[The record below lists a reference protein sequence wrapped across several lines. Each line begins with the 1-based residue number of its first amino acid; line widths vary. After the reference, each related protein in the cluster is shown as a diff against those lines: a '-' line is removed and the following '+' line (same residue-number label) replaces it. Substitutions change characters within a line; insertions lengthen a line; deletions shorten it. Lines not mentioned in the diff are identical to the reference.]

1 MVLNMRLLNKI
12 IFTLFYIHC
21 FGFFSAQISDTVK
34 ISRKEAEAVFLTT
47 NLDLIAQKLEISQAE
62 ARAVQAKYWPNP
74 KLSISEV
81 NLWRTYDIE
90 EQPALIGNW
99 GKNTQISAEIEQ
111 VIQTAGKRRKNIELQ
126 KIEVEGEKYELQE
139 VLRELKRTLRNTI
152 TEILYNQ
159 EQQKIYENQISSIE
173 KLTKSYNSQLNLGN
187 ISKAEY
193 MRLKAQE
200 IEFKKRL
207 ISLKQG
213 LEEHQTELKALLMI
227 PSSTYIVISDSL
239 TMPEKQFSEMEM
251 VQWTEKAKE
260 NRPDIMISKNREKHA
275 EKNLEIQNA
284 MKTPDV
290 AVSIGYDRGGNIMK
304 DFIGLGVSFDLPIF
318 DRNKG
323 NIQDARLEIQKKKNE
338 TRKNI
343 LKSENEISSVFRNYI
358 RTQQISREIDDHY
371 ELTLDGLLVSH
382 EKNFRLRNISML
394 EYMDFLDTYIGNKM
408 VILDTKKELNE
419 YYENLQYVVGQDL

>member
-1 MVLNMRLLNKI
+1 MKKI
-12 IFTLFYIHC
+12 FFTLFYIHC
-21 FGFFSAQISDTVK
+21 FSFFSAQVSDTLK
-34 ISRKEAEAVFLTT
+34 ISRKEAEAIFLDK
-47 NLDLIAQKLEISQAE
+47 NLDIIAQKLEISQAE
-62 ARAVQAKYWPNP
+62 ARTLQAKYWPNP

-126 KIEVEGEKYELQE
+126 KIEVEGEKFELQE
-139 VLRELKRTLRNTI
+139 VLRELKKTLRNTI

-159 EQQKIYENQISSIE
+159 EQQKIYQGQIASIE
-173 KLTKSYNSQLNLGN
+173 KLTKSYNNQLTLGN

-193 MRLKAQE
+193 IRLKAQE
-200 IEFKKRL
+200 IEFKKKL
-207 ISLKQG
+207 VSLKQEI
-213 LEEHQTELKALLMI
+213 EEQESELKALLML
-227 PSSTYIVISDSL
+227 PAHSYLVISDPF
-239 TMPEKQFSEMEM
+239 TMPEKQLSEIELT
-251 VQWTEKAKE
+251 QWLEKAKE
-260 NRPDIMISKNREKHA
+260 NRPDILISKNKEKHA
-275 EKNLEIQNA
+275 AKNLEVQNA

-304 DFIGLGVSFDLPIF
+304 DFIGLGVSMDLPIF

-323 NIQDARLEIQKKKNE
+323 NIQEAKLEIQKSKNE
-338 TRKNI
+338 TLKNQV
-343 LKSENEISSVFRNYI
+343 KSENEIVSVFKNYI
-358 RTQQISREIDDHY
+358 RTQQVSEEIDDAY
-371 ELTLDGLLVSH
+371 ESTLDGLLVSH

-394 EYMDFLDTYIGNKM
+394 EYMDFLEAYIGNKM
-408 VILDTKKELNE
+408 IILDTKKELNQ

>member
-1 MVLNMRLLNKI
+1 MKKI
-12 IFTLFYIHC
+12 FFTLFYIHC
-21 FGFFSAQISDTVK
+21 LSFFSAQASDTLK
-34 ISRKEAEAVFLTT
+34 ISRKEAETIFLAN
-47 NLDLIAQKLEISQAE
+47 NLDIIAQKLEISQAE
-62 ARAVQAKYWPNP
+62 ARTLQAKYWPNP
-74 KLSISEV
+74 TLSISEV

-139 VLRELKRTLRNTI
+139 VLRELKKTLRNSV

-159 EQQKIYENQISSIE
+159 EQQKIYQGQIASIE
-173 KLTKSYNSQLNLGN
+173 KLTKSYNNQLNLGN

-193 MRLKAQE
+193 IRLKAQE
-200 IEFKKRL
+200 IEFKKKL
-207 ISLKQG
+207 VSLKQ
-213 LEEHQTELKALLMI
+213 EIEDQQAELKALLMI
-227 PSSTYIVISDSL
+227 PSHSYLVISDSF
-239 TMPEKQFSEMEM
+239 TMPEKQLSEIELT
-251 VQWTEKAKE
+251 QWVEKAKE
-260 NRPDIMISKNREKHA
+260 NRPDILIAKNKEKHA
-275 EKNLEIQNA
+275 AKNLEIQNA

-304 DFIGLGVSFDLPIF
+304 DFIGLGLSVDLPIF

-323 NIQDARLEIQKKKNE
+323 NIQEAQLEIQKSKNE
-338 TRKNI
+338 TRKNQ
-343 LKSENEISSVFRNYI
+343 LKSENEIVAVFKNYI
-358 RTQQISREIDDHY
+358 RTQQVSEEIDDAY
-371 ELTLDGLLVSH
+371 ESTLDGLLVSH

-408 VILDTKKELNE
+408 IILDTKKELNQ

>member
-1 MVLNMRLLNKI
+1 L
-12 IFTLFYIHC
+12 YIHC
-21 FGFFSAQISDTVK
+21 FSFFSAQITDTVH
-34 ISRKEAEAVFLTT
+34 ITRKEAEAVFLTR
-47 NLDLIAQKLEISQAE
+47 NLELIAQKLEISQAE

-74 KLSISEV
+74 TLSISEV

-90 EQPALIGNW
+90 QQPALIGNW

-139 VLRELKRTLRNTI
+139 ILRELKKTLRNTL

-159 EQQKIYENQISSIE
+159 EQQKIYQGQIASIE
-173 KLTKSYNSQLNLGN
+173 KLTKSYNNQLNLGN

-193 MRLKAQE
+193 VRLKAQE
-200 IEFKKRL
+200 IEFKKKL
-207 ISLKQG
+207 ISLKQEI
-213 LEEHQTELKALLMI
+213 EEQQAEIKSLLMM
-227 PSSTYIVISDSL
+227 PAGSYLVIADSF
-239 TMPEKQFSEMEM
+239 TMPEKELSELELS
-251 VQWTEKAKE
+251 QWLEKAKE
-260 NRPDIMISKNREKHA
+260 NRPDIMISRNKEKYA
-275 EKNLEIQNA
+275 EKNLEMQNA
-284 MKTPDV
+284 MKTPDI

-323 NIQDARLEIQKKKNE
+323 NIQEAQLQIQKMKNE
-338 TRKNI
+338 TQKNM
-343 LKSENEISSVFRNYI
+343 LKSENEIVAVFRNYI
-358 RTQQISREIDDHY
+358 RTQQVSEEIDDAY
-371 ELTLDGLLVSH
+371 ESTLDGLLVSH

-394 EYMDFLDTYIGNKM
+394 EYMDFLDTYISNKM
-408 VILDTKKELNE
+408 IILDTKKELNQ

>member
-1 MVLNMRLLNKI
+1 MKKLFL
-12 IFTLFYIHC
+12 TLFYIPC
-21 FGFFSAQISDTVK
+21 FSFFSAQISDTMK
-34 ISRKEAEAVFLTT
+34 ISRKEAETIFLAK

-62 ARAVQAKYWPNP
+62 ARTVQAKYWPNP

-139 VLRELKRTLRNTI
+139 VLRELKKTLRNTI

-159 EQQKIYENQISSIE
+159 EQQKIYQGQIASIE
-173 KLTKSYNSQLNLGN
+173 KLTKSYNNQLTLGN

-193 MRLKAQE
+193 VRLKAQE
-200 IEFKKRL
+200 IEFKKKL
-207 ISLKQG
+207 ISLKQ
-213 LEEHQTELKALLMI
+213 EIEDQQVEMKALLML
-227 PSSTYIVISDSL
+227 PSQTYLVISDSFV
-239 TMPEKQFSEMEM
+239 MPEKQLSELE
-251 VQWTEKAKE
+251 VNQWMEKAKE
-260 NRPDIMISKNREKHA
+260 NRPDIMIAKNKEKHA
-275 EKNLEIQNA
+275 AKNLEIQNA

-304 DFIGLGVSFDLPIF
+304 DFIGLGVSMDLPIF

-323 NIQDARLEIQKKKNE
+323 NIQEAKLEIEKSKLE
-338 TRKNI
+338 TRKNM
-343 LKSENEISSVFRNYI
+343 LKSENEIVSVFRNYI
-358 RTQQISREIDDHY
+358 RTQQVSEEIDESY
-371 ELTLDGLLVSH
+371 ESTLDGLLVSH

-408 VILDTKKELNE
+408 IILDTKKELNQ

>member
-1 MVLNMRLLNKI
+1 MKKLF
-12 IFTLFYIHC
+12 FTLFYIHC
-21 FGFFSAQISDTVK
+21 FSFFSAQISDTLK
-34 ISRKEAEAVFLTT
+34 IGRKEAETIFLAK

-74 KLSISEV
+74 TLSISEV

-99 GKNTQISAEIEQ
+99 GKSTQISAEIEQ

-139 VLRELKRTLRNTI
+139 VLRELKKTLRNTI

-159 EQQKIYENQISSIE
+159 EQQKIYQGQITSIE
-173 KLTKSYNSQLNLGN
+173 KLTKSYNNQLNLGN

-193 MRLKAQE
+193 VRLKAQE
-200 IEFKKRL
+200 IEFKKKL
-207 ISLKQG
+207 ISLKQ
-213 LEEHQTELKALLMI
+213 EIEDQQVELKALLML
-227 PSSTYIVISDSL
+227 PSQSYLVISDSFV
-239 TMPEKQFSEMEM
+239 MPEKQLSELE
-251 VQWTEKAKE
+251 VNQWIDKAKE
-260 NRPDIMISKNREKHA
+260 NRPDIMISRNKEKHA
-275 EKNLEIQNA
+275 AKNLEIQNA

-304 DFIGLGVSFDLPIF
+304 DFIGLGVSVDLPIF

-323 NIQDARLEIQKKKNE
+323 NIQEAKLEIEKSNLE
-338 TRKNI
+338 TRKNM
-343 LKSENEISSVFRNYI
+343 LKSENEIVSVFRNYI
-358 RTQQISREIDDHY
+358 RTQKVSEEIDESY
-371 ELTLDGLLVSH
+371 ESTLDSLLVSH

-408 VILDTKKELNE
+408 IILDTKKELNQ

>member
-1 MVLNMRLLNKI
+1 MIRPLKKI
-12 IFTLFYIHC
+12 IFTLLYIHG
-21 FGFFSAQISDTVK
+21 FSFFSAQISDTVS
-34 ISRKEAEAVFLTT
+34 ISRKEAEAVFLAK

-90 EQPALIGNW
+90 EQPSLIGNW
-99 GKNTQISAEIEQ
+99 GKNSQISAEIEQ

-139 VLRELKRTLRNTI
+139 VLRELKKTVRNI
-152 TEILYNQ
+152 MTEIQYSQ
-159 EQQKIYENQISSIE
+159 EQQKIYQGQISSIE
-173 KLTKSYNSQLNLGN
+173 KLTRSYNNQLNLGN

-193 MRLKAQE
+193 VRLKAQE
-200 IEFKKRL
+200 IEFRKKL
-207 ISLKQG
+207 ISLKQ
-213 LEEHQTELKALLMI
+213 ETEDRQTELKALLMMPARSYLI
-227 PSSTYIVISDSL
+227 ISDAFV
-239 TMPEKQFSEMEM
+239 MPDKELSELELSR
-251 VQWTEKAKE
+251 WLEKAKE
-260 NRPDIMISKNREKHA
+260 NRPDILISRNKEKHA

-284 MKTPDV
+284 LKVPDI

-304 DFIGLGVSFDLPIF
+304 DFIGLGISVDLPVF

-323 NIQDARLEIQKKKNE
+323 NIQEARLEIQKMKNE
-338 TRKNI
+338 TQKNL
-343 LKSENEISSVFRNYI
+343 LKSENEIISVFRNYI
-358 RTQQISREIDDHY
+358 RTQQVSEEIDEAY
-371 ELTLDGLLVSH
+371 ESTLDSLLVSH

-408 VILDTKKELNE
+408 IILDTKKELNQ

>member
-1 MVLNMRLLNKI
+1 MKKTIFILL
-12 IFTLFYIHC
+12 YIH
-21 FGFFSAQISDTVK
+21 FFSFFSAQVSDTLT
-34 ISRKEAEAVFLTT
+34 IGRKDAEAMFLAR

-74 KLSISEV
+74 KLSVSEV

-139 VLRELKRTLRNTI
+139 VLRELKKSLRNTI

-159 EQQKIYENQISSIE
+159 EQQKVYQGQIASID
-173 KLTKSYNSQLNLGN
+173 KLTKSYQNQLNLGN

-193 MRLKAQE
+193 VRLKAQE
-200 IEFKKRL
+200 IEFRKKL
-207 ISLKQG
+207 VSLKQ
-213 LEEHQTELKALLMI
+213 EIEDQQVELKALLMI
-227 PSSTYIVISDSL
+227 PSHSYVIISDSL
-239 TMPEKQFSEMEM
+239 HMPERELSEIELT
-251 VQWTEKAKE
+251 QWLEKAKE
-260 NRPDIMISKNREKHA
+260 NRPDILISKNKEKHA

-284 MKTPDV
+284 MKTPDI

-304 DFIGLGVSFDLPIF
+304 DFIGLGLSVDLPIF

-323 NIQDARLEIQKKKNE
+323 NIQEAKLEIEKMKNE
-338 TRKNI
+338 TRKNV
-343 LKSENEISSVFRNYI
+343 LKSENEIVSVFRNYI
-358 RTQQISREIDDHY
+358 RTQKVSEEIDESY
-371 ELTLDGLLVSH
+371 ESVLDGLLVSH

-408 VILDTKKELNE
+408 IILDTKKELNQ

>member
-1 MVLNMRLLNKI
+1 MKKI
-12 IFTLFYIHC
+12 FFTLFYIHC
-21 FGFFSAQISDTVK
+21 FSFFSAQVSDTLK
-34 ISRKEAEAVFLTT
+34 INRKEAESIFLAN
-47 NLDLIAQKLEISQAE
+47 NLDIIAQKLEISQAE
-62 ARAVQAKYWPNP
+62 ARTLQAKYWPNP

-139 VLRELKRTLRNTI
+139 VLRELKKTLRNSI
-152 TEILYNQ
+152 TEIQYNQ
-159 EQQKIYENQISSIE
+159 EQQKIYQGQIASIE
-173 KLTKSYNSQLNLGN
+173 KLTRSYNNQLTLGN

-193 MRLKAQE
+193 IRLKAQE
-200 IEFKKRL
+200 IEFKKKL
-207 ISLKQG
+207 VSLKQ
-213 LEEHQTELKALLMI
+213 EIEDQQAELKSLLMI
-227 PSSTYIVISDSL
+227 PSHSYLVISDSF
-239 TMPEKQFSEMEM
+239 TMPEKQLSEVELT
-251 VQWTEKAKE
+251 QWLEKAKE
-260 NRPDIMISKNREKHA
+260 NRPDILISKNKEKHA
-275 EKNLEIQNA
+275 AKNLEIQNA

-304 DFIGLGVSFDLPIF
+304 DFIGLGVSMDLPIF

-323 NIQDARLEIQKKKNE
+323 NIQEARLEIEKSKNE
-338 TRKNI
+338 TRKNQ
-343 LKSENEISSVFRNYI
+343 LKSENEIVSIFRNYI
-358 RTQQISREIDDHY
+358 RTQQVSEEIDDTY
-371 ELTLDGLLVSH
+371 EATLDGLLVSH

-408 VILDTKKELNE
+408 IILDTKKELNQ

>member
-1 MVLNMRLLNKI
+1 MKKI
-12 IFTLFYIHC
+12 IFTLFYIH
-21 FGFFSAQISDTVK
+21 FFSFFCAQISDTLTL
-34 ISRKEAEAVFLTT
+34 SRKDAEAMFLAK

-62 ARAVQAKYWPNP
+62 ARTLQAKYWPNP
-74 KLSISEV
+74 KLTVNEI

-90 EQPALIGNW
+90 DQPALIGNW
-99 GKNTQISAEIEQ
+99 GKTSQVAAEIEQ

-139 VLRELKRTLRNTI
+139 VLRELKKTLRNAM

-159 EQQKIYENQISSIE
+159 EQQKIYQNQISSIE
-173 KLTKSYNSQLNLGN
+173 KLTKSFQNQLNLGN

-193 MRLKAQE
+193 VRLKAQE
-200 IEFKKRL
+200 IEFKKKL
-207 ISLKQG
+207 ISLKQ
-213 LEEHQTELKALLMI
+213 EIEDQQVELKALLMI
-227 PSSTYIVISDSL
+227 PSHSYLVVSDSF
-239 TMPEKQFSEMEM
+239 TMPEKQLSEVELS
-251 VQWTEKAKE
+251 QWLEKAKE
-260 NRPDIMISKNREKHA
+260 NRPDILISKNKEKHA

-304 DFIGLGVSFDLPIF
+304 DFIGVGVSVDLPIF

-323 NIQDARLEIQKKKNE
+323 NIQEAKLEIEKMKLE
-338 TRKNI
+338 TRKNT
-343 LKSENEISSVFRNYI
+343 LKSENEIVSVFRNYI
-358 RTQQISREIDDHY
+358 RTQKVSEEIDDSY
-371 ELTLDGLLVSH
+371 ESTLDGLLVSH

-394 EYMDFLDTYIGNKM
+394 EFMDFLDTYISNKM
-408 VILDTKKELNE
+408 IILDTKKELNQ